1 MLKLNKENKG
11 LDFKLNILN
20 EIEKLDSK
28 VVKYG
33 VKNRIDWIVSR
44 VAILLYKNLEQHL
57 YQYVE
62 SEIWEIKK
70 ELSGNGFF
78 NLTDADVQKEV
89 KERLNLGKTYVPFF
103 KLKKS
108 RELNQF
114 NLEVSSFLPIYFRMS
129 LNLKFQFCT
138 KTSIIKLNN

>member
-1 MLKLNKENKG
+1 MLKLNKENKC

-103 KLKKS
+103 KLKK
-108 RELNQF
+108 
-114 NLEVSSFLPIYFRMS
+114 
-129 LNLKFQFCT
+129 
-138 KTSIIKLNN
+138 